1 MIRAQTVHVPNLH
14 GWHATARSHVGLVRP
29 VNEDRVF
36 NCAAAGLWAVVDGMG
51 GHAGGDI
58 AAQTV
63 VDTLRDLVAR
73 VAQPTLEDVHLAI
86 DAANRAIAS
95 RNRATGLQ
103 TGATMVLAL
112 ADGAQVHL
120 AWAGDSRAYRL
131 SGSSAQLLTRDHSV
145 VQELIDAGLL
155 TAEAAQRHPHAN
167 VVLRALGV
175 AETVAVETRTIT
187 LTAGERLLLCSDG
200 LSRTLDAQ
208 AVPGDPAIERL
219 ADTLVAQTLVRDGS
233 DNVSLVI
240 VEVPV
245 QPGAC

>member
-1 MIRAQTVHVPNLH
+1 MIAAEQIDAQRAAT
-14 GWHATARSHVGLVRP
+14 WHAAARSHVGLVRP

-36 NCAAAGLWAVVDGMG
+36 NCATAGLWAIVDGMG

-73 VAQPTLEDVHLAI
+73 VPQPTLDDVRLAAH
-86 DAANRAIAS
+86 AANHAIVR
-95 RNRATGLQ
+95 RNRATGVQ

-112 ADGAQVHL
+112 LDGARVHL

-131 SGSSAQLLTRDHSV
+131 TGGCAESLTRDHSV
-145 VQELIDAGLL
+145 VQDLIDAGLL
-155 TAEAAQRHPHAN
+155 TREAALRHPHAN

-175 AETVAVETRTIT
+175 AEAVAIETRTVT
-187 LTAGERLLLCSDG
+187 LMAGERLLLCSDG
-200 LSRTLDAQ
+200 LSRSLDEQ
-208 AVPGDPAIERL
+208 AVPRDMGVEQL
-219 ADTLVAQTLVRDGS
+219 ADTLLAQALVRDGS

-240 VEVPV
+240 VE
-245 QPGAC
+245 QPGQRAVR